1 MPPEMNNKEA
11 IQMMQ
16 RCVEEIRQ
24 LRNRVAALEP
34 KAAAYDD
41 LSTVLR
47 LLPKAPLGYGE
58 DLVWTLQKRIE
69 ELQPKPEPAPVEQTA
84 V

>member
-1 MPPEMNNKEA
+1 MLPEMSNQEA

-16 RCVEEIRQ
+16 RCTEEIRQ

-47 LLPKAPLGYGE
+47 LLPKPSQGYGE

-69 ELQPKPEPAPVEQTA
+69 ELTPKSAPEPAGGA